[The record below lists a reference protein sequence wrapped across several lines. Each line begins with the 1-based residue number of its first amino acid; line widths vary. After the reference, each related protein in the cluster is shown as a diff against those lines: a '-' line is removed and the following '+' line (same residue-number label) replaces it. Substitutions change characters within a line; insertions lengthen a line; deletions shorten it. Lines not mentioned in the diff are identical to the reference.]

1 MATLISDTAPW
12 KDLKAHVGEI
22 DKTHLRDLMTDTDR
36 CKSMMFD
43 FDGIFLDYS
52 RQRTTVGTM
61 SKLSKLAE
69 EAHLKQKINSMFNG
83 EHINSTEN
91 RSVLHVAL
99 RASKDT
105 TINCDGKN
113 VVPDVWQVLD
123 KIREF
128 SDKVRSGSWVGATGK
143 ALTNV
148 IAIGIG
154 GSFLGPLFVHTALQT
169 DSEACKSAGGR
180 QLRFLANVDPVDV
193 ARNIS
198 GLNPE
203 TTLVVVVS
211 KTFTTAETM
220 LNARTLREWISSAL
234 GPQAVSKH
242 MVAVS
247 TNLKLVEKFGIDP
260 NNAFAFW
267 DWVGGRYSVCS
278 AVGVLPL
285 SLQYGF
291 SVIEKFLKGA
301 RSIDQHFHSSPFENN
316 IPVLLGLLSVWNVSF
331 LGYPARAILPYTQ
344 ALEKLAP
351 HIQQVSMESN
361 GKGVSIDGVRLP
373 FEAGEIDFGEPGTN
387 GQHSFYQLIH
397 QGRVIPCDFI
407 GVMKSQQ
414 PVYLKDEVVNNHD
427 ELMSNFFAQPDALAY
442 GKTPEQLQS
451 ENVTSNLVPH
461 KTFTG
466 NRPSLSL
473 LLPSLDAYRI
483 GQRVISAFILVLC
496 SDFDGIFLDYS
507 RQRTT
512 VGTMSKLSKLAE
524 EAHLKQKINSMF
536 NGEHINSTEN
546 RSVLHV
552 ALRAS
557 KDTTINSD
565 GKNVVPD
572 VWQVLDKIREFSDK
586 VRSGSW
592 VGATGKALTNVIAI
606 GIGGSFLGPL
616 FVHTALQT
624 DSEACKSAGGRQLRF
639 LANVDPVDVARNIS
653 GLNPETT
660 LVVVVSKTFTTAE
673 TMLNARTLREWIS
686 SALGPQAVSKHMVAV
701 STNLKLVEKFGIDP
715 NNAFA
720 FWDWVGGRYSV
731 CSAVGVL
738 PLSLQYGFSVIE
750 KFLKGAR
757 SIDQHFHSSPFENNI
772 PVLLGLLS
780 VWNVSFLGYPA
791 RAILPYTQA
800 LEKLAPHIQQVSMES
815 NGKGVSIDGVR
826 LPFEAGEIDFGEP
839 GTNGQHSFYQLI
851 HQGRVIPCDFIGVMK
866 SQQPVYL
873 KDEVVN
879 NHDELMSN
887 FFAQPDALAY
897 GKTPEQLQSE
907 NVTSNLVPHKT
918 FTGNRPSLSLL
929 LPSLDAYRIGQLLAI
944 YEHRIAVEGFIWG
957 INSFDQWGVEL
968 GKSLASQ
975 VRKQFHVSRKKG
987 ESVEG
992 FNFSTTKLLTRYLEA
1007 SVDVPSEPTTLLP
1020 RI

>member
-12 KDLKAHVGEI
+12 KDLKAHVTDIG
-22 DKTHLRDLMTDTDR
+22 KTHLRDLMTDTDR
-36 CKSMMFD
+36 CKSMILEFD
-43 FDGIFLDYS
+43 EIFLDYS
-52 RQRTTVGTM
+52 RQCATLDTM
-61 SKLSKLAE
+61 SKLFKLAE
-69 EAHLKQKINSMFNG
+69 AAHLKEKIASMFNG

-105 TINCDGKN
+105 TINSDGKN

-123 KIREF
+123 KIKEF
-128 SDKVRSGSWVGATGK
+128 SDKVRNGSWVGATGK
-143 ALTNV
+143 SLTNV

-169 DSEACKSAGGR
+169 DPEASKTAGGR

-193 ARNIS
+193 ARNTT
-198 GLNPE
+198 GLDPE

-291 SVIEKFLKGA
+291 PVVEKFLKGA
-301 RSIDQHFHSSPFENN
+301 RSIDQHFQSTPFEKN

-331 LGYPARAILPYTQ
+331 LEYPARAILPYTQ

-407 GVMKSQQ
+407 GIIKSQQ
-414 PVYLKDEVVNNHD
+414 PVYLRDEVVNNHD

-451 ENVTSNLVPH
+451 ENV
-461 KTFTG
+461 
-466 NRPSLSL
+466 
-473 LLPSLDAYRI
+473 
-483 GQRVISAFILVLC
+483 
-496 SDFDGIFLDYS
+496 
-507 RQRTT
+507 
-512 VGTMSKLSKLAE
+512 
-524 EAHLKQKINSMF
+524 
-536 NGEHINSTEN
+536 
-546 RSVLHV
+546 
-552 ALRAS
+552 AS
-557 KDTTINSD
+557 
-565 GKNVVPD
+565 
-572 VWQVLDKIREFSDK
+572 
-586 VRSGSW
+586 
-592 VGATGKALTNVIAI
+592 
-606 GIGGSFLGPL
+606 
-616 FVHTALQT
+616 H
-624 DSEACKSAGGRQLRF
+624 
-639 LANVDPVDVARNIS
+639 
-653 GLNPETT
+653 
-660 LVVVVSKTFTTAE
+660 
-673 TMLNARTLREWIS
+673 
-686 SALGPQAVSKHMVAV
+686 
-701 STNLKLVEKFGIDP
+701 
-715 NNAFA
+715 
-720 FWDWVGGRYSV
+720 
-731 CSAVGVL
+731 
-738 PLSLQYGFSVIE
+738 
-750 KFLKGAR
+750 
-757 SIDQHFHSSPFENNI
+757 
-772 PVLLGLLS
+772 
-780 VWNVSFLGYPA
+780 
-791 RAILPYTQA
+791 
-800 LEKLAPHIQQVSMES
+800 
-815 NGKGVSIDGVR
+815 
-826 LPFEAGEIDFGEP
+826 
-839 GTNGQHSFYQLI
+839 
-851 HQGRVIPCDFIGVMK
+851 
-866 SQQPVYL
+866 
-873 KDEVVN
+873 
-879 NHDELMSN
+879 
-887 FFAQPDALAY
+887 
-897 GKTPEQLQSE
+897 
-907 NVTSNLVPHKT
+907 LVPHKT

-929 LPSLDAYRIGQLLAI
+929 LPSLDAYRIGQLLGI
-944 YEHRIAVEGFIWG
+944 YEHRVAVEGFIWG

-975 VRKQFHVSRKKG
+975 VRKQLHASRKKG

-1007 SVDVPSEPTTLLP
+1007 SADVPSEPTTLLP
-1020 RI
+1020 KI